1 VNLRRFVVR
10 PEAIDGTRLTFDE
23 QDARHMARA
32 LRLTAGTLVAAVD
45 GTGREYTVRLE
56 SVGAHTAM
64 GIVLGAQHRATESP
78 LTITLAQGV
87 PKGDKMD
94 RVVRAATELGVDRI
108 VPVLT
113 ARTIVRL
120 DAARWRERA
129 RRWQRIAREAAKQ
142 SGRAAVPS
150 VDLPTPLPKFLEQ
163 HLGPEE
169 AGLRI
174 CCWEGATG
182 GMRAAFEAAAARPG
196 SASAPA
202 TAVVLVG
209 PEGGLAVDEVE
220 SARGHGFTVSGLG
233 PRLLRTE
240 TAGPAVIAVLQSRFG
255 DLTQ

>member
-1 VNLRRFVVR
+1 VSLRRFIVR

-32 LRLTAGTLVAAVD
+32 LRLTAGTVVAAVD

-56 SVGAHTAM
+56 SVSAHTAM

-87 PKGDKMD
+87 PRGDKMD
-94 RVVRAATELGVDRI
+94 RVVQAATELGVDRI

-120 DAARWRERA
+120 DAARWRDRA

-150 VDLPTPLPKFLEQ
+150 VDLPTPLPAFLEQ
-163 HLGPEE
+163 HPEPE
-169 AGLRI
+169 GAGLRI

-182 GMRAAFEAAAARPG
+182 GMRSAFEAAGARPV
-196 SASAPA
+196 
-202 TAVVLVG
+202 TAVVIVG
-209 PEGGLAVDEVE
+209 PEGGLAIDEVE
-220 SARGHGFTVSGLG
+220 SARRHGFTVAGLG

-240 TAGPAVIAVLQSRFG
+240 TAGPAVVAVLQSQFG